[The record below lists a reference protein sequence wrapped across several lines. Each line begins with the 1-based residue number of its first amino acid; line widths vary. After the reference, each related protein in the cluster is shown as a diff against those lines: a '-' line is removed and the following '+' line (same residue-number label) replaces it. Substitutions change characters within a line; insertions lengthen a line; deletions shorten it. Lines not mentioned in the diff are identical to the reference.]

1 MALSPFIV
9 SVFLLLLFTK
19 FYDDTVYRAAAIIA
33 FLGHVFVS
41 LILVPMVPYGWDIGN
56 FHDVAVGIISGE
68 LIAASSTVTS
78 FGTLQGFLYIFFP
91 AEPSTK
97 AILNG
102 LFAVL
107 VFIPISYICRRLY
120 PRLDSEQYGVM
131 ALILFMPLPFY
142 LLSLPMRDALS
153 VLLVFTLLAAA
164 IHTATTRNFPLG
176 LTLAPMW
183 GMMYLFRPELALV
196 FLVAIGAATAVWV
209 LRTIDFE
216 LSIPSLTA
224 IVGVVGVLG
233 VGIFAEFMYSLER
246 ANSELSY
253 RARGGAVYLEGMQY
267 SSWFD
272 FILVAPTRAI
282 YFQFAPFPLHV
293 EQIFHLLA
301 FTMTPIVIVLFI
313 SAARSLYECE
323 YDEIIAV
330 MLVVFYLAGVAGYG
344 LINSNFGTNVRHR
357 IVFDFLLVVMAAPV
371 IKRWELQVREWLGV
385 SPRDREQ
392 HDEQQREAHELD
404 RHVNV
409 RSEHSQETG
418 D

>member
-1 MALSPFIV
+1 MLTVVLIAS
-9 SVFLLLLFTK
+9 FLLLVITSSLN
-19 FYDDTVYRAAAIIA
+19 DSVYRAAAFLA
-33 FLGHVFVS
+33 FLGHVLVS
-41 LILVPMVPYGWDIGN
+41 LVLVPIVPYIWDIDA
-56 FHDVAVGIISGE
+56 FDRVASGIISGE
-68 LIAASSTVTS
+68 LISASSTVTS
-78 FGTLQGFLYIFFP
+78 FGTLQGFLYVFFP
-91 AEPSTK
+91 AEPATM
-97 AILNG
+97 AVFNG

-107 VFIPISYICRRLY
+107 VFIPLGYICRRLY

-153 VLLVFTLLAAA
+153 VLLLFTLLAAA
-164 IHTATTRNFPLG
+164 IHAASTRNFSLG
-176 LTLAPMW
+176 LALAPLW

-196 FLVAIGAATAVWV
+196 FLVASGAATAVWI
-209 LRTIDFE
+209 LRTIKFE
-216 LSIPSLTA
+216 LSIPTLAT
-224 IVGVVGVLG
+224 IVGVLG
-233 VGIFAEFMYSLER
+233 VLGIGIFAEFMYSLER
-246 ANSELSY
+246 ANSELAY
-253 RARGGAVYLEGMQY
+253 RASGGAMYLEGMQY

-293 EQIFHLLA
+293 EQVFHLLA

-313 SAARSLYECE
+313 GAARSLYQCE
-323 YDEIIAV
+323 YDETVAV
-330 MLVVFYLAGVAGYG
+330 LLVVFYLAGITGYG

-385 SPRDREQ
+385 SPCDCEQ
-392 HDEQQREAHELD
+392 YDKQQCEAHELD
-404 RHVNV
+404 RHVDV
-409 RSEHSQETG
+409 RSEHTQETS